1 MLSTQDKGLIQRL
14 KRKHTRAHRCY
25 HGNQGKKIKTS
36 WGLSGS
42 FFLSLLLFWRQLKER
57 RRDTEIRGGG
67 GSAAEMEGTKRESE
81 RGWIEEG
88 RAVCL
93 LWSTSAVVLQIK
105 FSTIS
110 TFLLAQKSPQQ
121 ALILSPTPSLAS
133 PLARFLARPH
143 SYSSCEGH
151 IHHTSWW
158 RAAVLAFQHIKGH
171 ESDARSALWGH
182 RIE

>member
-42 FFLSLLLFWRQLKER
+42 FFFIIIIILKTVKGKEKR
-57 RRDTEIRGGG
+57 HWDKGG